1 MADGRSQRHEGY
13 NPLCAR
19 RVLAIPVV
27 AHQERTM
34 DEVRLVFFARFHYFT
49 RLEEMEYM
57 TVLILGVIGLVLGFG
72 IAYFA
77 GMRAASARI
86 ADAQEKAKAII
97 EEAEKEARTL
107 KKERLLE
114 AKEEIHKKRQE
125 MEKEINSRRA
135 KLQNQEKQ
143 LASREEA
150 IDSKLE
156 LIARKEKQLQQ
167 AEHELQRKQR
177 IIEQKLKE
185 AEALVAEQNQRL
197 ERITGMTQEDAKRFL
212 MENMVNE
219 ARAEAALL
227 VKQIRDEAKQQAQ
240 REAQK
245 LVIEAIQRTA
255 SDHCVETTVSVVSLA
270 NEELKGRI
278 IGKEGRNIRAFE
290 SATGV
295 DLIIDDTPE
304 AVAISAFD
312 PYRRE
317 VARIALER
325 LLADGRIHPAR
336 IEEIV
341 EKVRKDVDEEIVR
354 AGEHAVMELGIH
366 NMHPEL
372 VRHVGKMKYRSS
384 YGQNLLAHSVEVAFL
399 AGIMAT
405 ELGLDVQ
412 HAKRAGL
419 LHDIGKVLDRNT
431 DGPHALLGMEL
442 AKRYREHPVVCNA
455 IGAHHEDIEM
465 ETPIAVIV
473 QAADSISGA
482 RPGARRESLEQYIKR
497 LEKLEE
503 IAMSFDGVQKT
514 FAIQAG
520 REVRVIVEPEKIDDL
535 SADQLAQDIAKRIEQ
550 EMEYPGQIKVTV
562 IREHRSYAIA
572 K

>member
-1 MADGRSQRHEGY
+1 MH
-13 NPLCAR
+13 
-19 RVLAIPVV
+19 
-27 AHQERTM
+27 
-34 DEVRLVFFARFHYFT
+34 EVRLVRFLFSFT
-49 RLEEMEYM
+49 ISELDTMEYM

-77 GMRAASARI
+77 GTRAAAARI
-86 ADAQEKAKAII
+86 TDAQEKAKAIL

-125 MEKEINSRRA
+125 MEKELNSRRA
-135 KLQNQEKQ
+135 KLQNQEKH

-150 IDSKLE
+150 IESKLE
-156 LIARKEKQLQQ
+156 LITRKEKQVQQ
-167 AEHELQRKQR
+167 AEQELQRKQH

-212 MENMVNE
+212 IENMVNE

-227 VKQIRDEAKQQAQ
+227 IKQIRDDAKQQAQ

-341 EKVRKDVDEEIVR
+341 EKVRKEVDEEIVR
-354 AGEHAVMELGIH
+354 AGEHAVIELGIH

-372 VRHVGKMKYRSS
+372 IRHVGKMKYRSS

-399 AGIMAT
+399 AGIMAA

-412 HAKRAGL
+412 HAKRSGL

-465 ETPIAVIV
+465 ETPIAVLV

-503 IAMSFDGVQKT
+503 IAMSFEGVQKT

-520 REVRVIVEPEKIDDL
+520 REIRVVVEPEKIDDL
-535 SADQLAQDIAKRIEQ
+535 TADQLATEIAKRIEH

-562 IREHRSYAIA
+562 IRERRSYAIA